1 MQIADEF
8 WLINT
13 IDIQEPTETP
23 ENSYNQTNQTKDTG
37 LINQIKE
44 LNYLGTPLSIIIIA
58 ITAIFNLKFRKK

>member
-8 WLINT
+8 WLVNT

-23 ENSYNQTNQTKDTG
+23 ENKYNQTNKTKDTG

>member
-1 MQIADEF
+1 MQVADEF

-23 ENSYNQTNQTKDTG
+23 ENNYNQTNQTKDTG

>member
-8 WLINT
+8 WLVNT

-23 ENSYNQTNQTKDTG
+23 ENNYNQTNQTKDTG

>member
-8 WLINT
+8 WLVNT
-13 IDIQEPTETP
+13 INVQEPTETP
-23 ENSYNQTNQTKDTG
+23 ETNYNLTNQTEDTS

-44 LNYLGTPLSIIIIA
+44 LNYLETPFIIIIIA

>member
-1 MQIADEF
+1 MQVADEF

-23 ENSYNQTNQTKDTG
+23 ENNYNQTNQTTDTG